1 MIKTDLQAFRR
12 LDLEKDNTELIEVE
26 IKTLNCIHV
35 ILYTFYHP
43 PGSSPEILHDLN
55 SSLQSNAES
64 SRIVLVGD
72 VNLPSIDWSTDL
84 LVSRY
89 WE

>member
-12 LDLEKDNTELIEVE
+12 LDLDKENNELIEVE

-35 ILYTFYHP
+35 ILYTFYRP

-84 LVSRY
+84 PVSGY

>member
-12 LDLEKDNTELIEVE
+12 LDLEKENTELIEVE

-35 ILYTFYHP
+35 ILNTFYRP

-84 LVSRY
+84 PVSGY